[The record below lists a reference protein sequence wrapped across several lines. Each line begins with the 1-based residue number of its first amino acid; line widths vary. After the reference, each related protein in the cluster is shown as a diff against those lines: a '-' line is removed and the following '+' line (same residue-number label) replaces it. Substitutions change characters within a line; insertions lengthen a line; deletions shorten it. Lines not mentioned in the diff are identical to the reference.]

1 MKKTLSI
8 ILAILMIVTTIPF
21 ALAAEEAPDF
31 SDAKVLSSDA
41 DGYLC
46 IDGVRI
52 DIYLTN
58 VFYEERQAIPSGKYK
73 LEGDILSNAC
83 PVSIKG
89 GENVVLNLNG
99 YDWIFEGQYSLLL
112 NGELSLYDLSEDET
126 GKFVAESSWGN
137 VNMQDEDAVFNLY
150 SGTLESTGGLALRLL
165 MGAVNLY
172 GGKLKSNKYTI
183 SYCVDM
189 ETNGINIDDAVIES
203 GDGYEQISCYD
214 GNGDSENSI
223 DVSDY
228 TGDGLAVKFNVT
240 KRPGK
245 YTIFEGLKN
254 AEEAEKYSIN
264 VTCNENYE
272 VFLDKTEYDEAK
284 GDMNVYIAK
293 NAFTQQPSAEN
304 NFTVDFNNPAA
315 TFQWYE
321 VEENHIG
328 AYTAEEKVSLFRYD
342 VKAGDIL
349 KVSTDSEIELVVLD
363 ASRDYLELDEN
374 TKTAMVKFD
383 TDKTVDI
390 RPMIVR
396 AENPVELEFSI
407 IRETALYGET
417 DKTLQN
423 PGCGKNYWCKA
434 TVGRF
439 VYTSDTVV
447 GHDIIQVEEK
457 APTCTETG
465 RVYMYCTACDF
476 TTYVEIPVDPENHSA
491 EITKVDAKAPTC
503 TEIGWDAYEYCPACT
518 YTTKVEIPVNPDA
531 HDIIID
537 KAVAGD
543 CTNTGL
549 TEGSH
554 CSRCDYKVEQEV
566 IPATGEHIDAD
577 GDKMCDNGGE
587 QLTCEDCG
595 RPVHE
600 DTLVQNFICW
610 LVMLVNIIKSMF

>member
-1 MKKTLSI
+1 MKKLLSI
-8 ILAILMIVTTIPF
+8 ILAILMIVTAVPF

-52 DIYLTN
+52 DVYLTN

-99 YDWIFEGQYSLLL
+99 YDWIFEGQDSLLL

-126 GKFVAESSWGN
+126 GKIVAESSWGN

-272 VFLDKTEYDEAK
+272 VFLDKTEYDEAA
-284 GDMNVYIAK
+284 GDMNVYIAQ

-304 NFTVDFNNPAA
+304 CFTVDFNNPAA
-315 TFQWYE
+315 TLQWYE

-328 AYTAEEKVSLFRYD
+328 AYTAAEERVSLFRYD

-383 TDKTVDI
+383 TDKPVDI

-407 IRETALYGET
+407 VRETALYGET

-465 RVYMYCTACDF
+465 RDYMYCTACGYSA
-476 TTYVEIPVDPENHSA
+476 YVEKEALNHKD
-491 EITKVDAKAPTC
+491 TLVKVDAKAPTC
-503 TEIGWDAYEYCPACT
+503 TEVGWEAYEHCT
-518 YTTKVEIPVNPDA
+518 KCDYTTYKEIPA
-531 HDIIID
+531 L
-537 KAVAGD
+537 G
-543 CTNTGL
+543 
-549 TEGSH
+549 
-554 CSRCDYKVEQEV
+554 
-566 IPATGEHIDAD
+566 HIDAD

-610 LVMLVNIIKSMF
+610 LVMLVNLIKSMF

>member
-1 MKKTLSI
+1 MKKLLSI
-8 ILAILMIVTTIPF
+8 ILAILMIVTAIPF

-52 DIYLTN
+52 DVYLTN

-83 PVSIKG
+83 PVSIKT

-99 YDWIFEGQYSLLL
+99 YDWIFEGQDSLLL

-126 GKFVAESSWGN
+126 GKIVAESSWGN

-264 VTCNENYE
+264 ITCNENYE
-272 VFLDKTEYDEAK
+272 VFLDKTEYDEAA
-284 GDMNVYIAK
+284 GDMNVYIAQ

-304 NFTVDFNNPAA
+304 CFTVDFNNPAA
-315 TFQWYE
+315 TLQWYE

-328 AYTAEEKVSLFRYD
+328 AYTAAEERVSLFRYD

-383 TDKTVDI
+383 TDKPVDI

-407 IRETALYGET
+407 VRETALYGET

-457 APTCTETG
+457 APTCTEVG
-465 RVYMYCTACDF
+465 WEAYEHCTECDY
-476 TTYVEIPVDPENHSA
+476 TTYKEIPA
-491 EITKVDAKAPTC
+491 L
-503 TEIGWDAYEYCPACT
+503 G
-518 YTTKVEIPVNPDA
+518 
-531 HDIIID
+531 
-537 KAVAGD
+537 
-543 CTNTGL
+543 
-549 TEGSH
+549 
-554 CSRCDYKVEQEV
+554 
-566 IPATGEHIDAD
+566 HIDAD